1 MGQKVC
7 VRERERAR
15 AEKSTNG
22 RVVMR
27 MTVESKD
34 KWTSLSFY
42 APSVL
47 VRGSGNRCR
56 SFRFTPP
63 NVPHAHA

>member
-1 MGQKVC
+1 MCGRRVPVCGRVQVGQKVC

-34 KWTSLSFY
+34 KWTSL
-42 APSVL
+42 
-47 VRGSGNRCR
+47 
-56 SFRFTPP
+56 FTPP
-63 NVPHAHA
+63 QSW